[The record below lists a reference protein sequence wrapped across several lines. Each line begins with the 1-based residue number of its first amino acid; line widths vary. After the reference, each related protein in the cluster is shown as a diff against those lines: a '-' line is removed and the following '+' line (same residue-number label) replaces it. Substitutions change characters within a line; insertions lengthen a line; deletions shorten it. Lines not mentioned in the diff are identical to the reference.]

1 MLGGLD
7 EPAEDSVGIDCKD
20 PGHGANAEPFCQCR
34 HDPAQLV
41 GLNLFAMKRGA
52 QCREEIAVAA
62 QASKLAPP
70 SSTGM
75 TIGAQIATSQP
86 APVVTT
92 GMRTEV
98 L

>member
-1 MLGGLD
+1 VVLGGLH

-75 TIGAQIATSQP
+75 TIGADIAP
-86 APVVTT
+86 ADPA
-92 GMRTEV
+92 MI
-98 L
+98 